1 MNFNFLKLSKKGFL
15 ILLVSILIFS
25 FFRKLLLPFLP
36 LVLILIAF
44 LFDLKLTY
52 GVLAFLIVSILI
64 LFIGSF
70 LSDAYFLNTVI
81 SLLICYI
88 PCLFLLLKPT
98 KTFFSTH
105 QWFKFSSIVLTAVNI
120 SAFID
125 FIYVLISKTRLL
137 DDGFIG
143 LYGSSGLNM
152 HTLSIIN
159 FIYAVYY
166 FDQRKFLWF
175 SFYVFSGFMCFYG
188 LGLLLF
194 ILSFALC
201 LLFTLKKKFIIYI
214 IISPIFVLLVVLGT
228 SILNPKVY
236 SYMSNNVINTAIALK
251 TISYEDELDQIRE
264 YKRVKTPRKILSFIG
279 AYKRLISSSSIMLF
293 GTSPGTYNSRTS
305 FLLNG
310 EYSSIGLAKRI
321 ENRPLYAEEDI
332 YPLWNKNI
340 TYQYND
346 GTRNQP
352 FSSVLSFTMEYGAL
366 ISIIFFLMFKNKY
379 DKVLRFNMESK
390 LFVRFFFLFFVLNL
404 LVENYLEY
412 PELIILVIIIL
423 KTLEA
428 NVQNPAIRQG

>member
-1 MNFNFLKLSKKGFL
+1 MNFNFLKLSQKGFL

-52 GVLAFLIVSILI
+52 GILAFLFVSILI

-70 LSDAYFLNTVI
+70 LSDAYFLNTII

-88 PCLFLLLKPT
+88 PCTFLLLKPT

-105 QWFKFSSIVLTAVNI
+105 QWFKYSSIVLTVVNI

-175 SFYVFSGFMCFYG
+175 SFYVFSGFMCFYV
-188 LGLLLF
+188 F
-194 ILSFALC
+194 LC
-201 LLFTLKKKFIIYI
+201 VF
-214 IISPIFVLLVVLGT
+214 
-228 SILNPKVY
+228 
-236 SYMSNNVINTAIALK
+236 
-251 TISYEDELDQIRE
+251 
-264 YKRVKTPRKILSFIG
+264 
-279 AYKRLISSSSIMLF
+279 
-293 GTSPGTYNSRTS
+293 
-305 FLLNG
+305 
-310 EYSSIGLAKRI
+310 
-321 ENRPLYAEEDI
+321 
-332 YPLWNKNI
+332 
-340 TYQYND
+340 
-346 GTRNQP
+346 
-352 FSSVLSFTMEYGAL
+352 
-366 ISIIFFLMFKNKY
+366 
-379 DKVLRFNMESK
+379 
-390 LFVRFFFLFFVLNL
+390 
-404 LVENYLEY
+404 
-412 PELIILVIIIL
+412 
-423 KTLEA
+423 
-428 NVQNPAIRQG
+428 